1 MLVPSHHAPKVG
13 YQRLFPAGLRSP
25 RQEDADRMVWVF
37 RSGPKQG
44 CAALLDVVFVLLA
57 VGGQRR
63 DCRGGLQPNR
73 GSFAGTG
80 IIRGPDLHFDSRIV
94 VAGPGQ

>member
-37 RSGPKQG
+37 RRNNHPPQS
-44 CAALLDVVFVLLA
+44 VYSVFLNFYCDTPV
-57 VGGQRR
+57 
-63 DCRGGLQPNR
+63 
-73 GSFAGTG
+73 T
-80 IIRGPDLHFDSRIV
+80 
-94 VAGPGQ
+94 